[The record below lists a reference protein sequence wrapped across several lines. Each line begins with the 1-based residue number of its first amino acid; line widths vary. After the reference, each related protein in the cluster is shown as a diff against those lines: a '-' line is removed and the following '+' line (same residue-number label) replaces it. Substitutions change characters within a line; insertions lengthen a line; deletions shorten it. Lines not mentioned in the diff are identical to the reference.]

1 MGALGL
7 LGGIVSAGIGGWQ
20 AKQAS
25 EIAQAEHKS
34 NKALLGDVFNKQYYQ
49 DITKRTEIQDMMR
62 LLQEGQDRQAKRD
75 AAVSAITGATQE
87 SNLASQESRNKSFAD
102 SMAEVAKN
110 ASSLKD
116 AYLSDYTNK
125 LLAMTNPAVDIL
137 KNQSAQWSQASSN
150 LFGTGAKLLGSGID
164 SLTEK

>member
-1 MGALGL
+1 
-7 LGGIVSAGIGGWQ
+7 
-20 AKQAS
+20 
-25 EIAQAEHKS
+25 
-34 NKALLGDVFNKQYYQ
+34 
-49 DITKRTEIQDMMR
+49 
-62 LLQEGQDRQAKRD
+62 
-75 AAVSAITGATQE
+75 
-87 SNLASQESRNKSFAD
+87 
-102 SMAEVAKN
+102 MAEVAKN

-150 LFGTGAKLLGSGID
+150 LFDTGTKLLGSGID